1 MLKSEN
7 ERANILV
14 FLSYDHEIQVVIY
27 LWVLN
32 KHTNKL
38 INQFGIFFET
48 LTFYPGP
55 PPKPTLKRTYLPFLF
70 FFNFVIFCQHVKTTI
85 MMKMNWWH
93 DLGDY
98 CGDYVTLSKYTLD
111 YWYIFMYTFR
121 ILLIIEYI
129 RRKWFSFRLSV
140 TFGKPLSRKLLKN
153 LLPKGKISNAT
164 IWSHIEAMKCPSTC
178 RFGWLLSVSRT
189 AKDSP

>member
-1 MLKSEN
+1 MLKRGN

-14 FLSYDHEIQVVIY
+14 FLSYDHEIQVMIY

-38 INQFGIFFET
+38 INQFGNFFWNLDILPRT
-48 LTFYPGP
+48 LHQNLHSKEHTYPFY
-55 PPKPTLKRTYLPFLF
+55 F
-70 FFNFVIFCQHVKTTI
+70 FKNSVIFCQHEKTTI
-85 MMKMNWWH
+85 MMKINWWQ
-93 DLGDY
+93 DFGDY

-153 LLPKGKISNAT
+153 LLPKGKISNAKS
-164 IWSHIEAMKCPSTC
+164 WSHIEAMKCPSTC
-178 RFGWLLSVSRT
+178 RFG
-189 AKDSP
+189 